1 MDVAAGDGWRWFGK
15 MSLVPVSALTR
26 TIGFSAAGIVT
37 VSLALGIP
45 LALRPSSDTRPV
57 IYAMPQVLALA
68 VIVGVPLGAFFSLG
82 GRVIGRRSAAAV
94 VALAVGCSAVS
105 MAMLNSLVPAANR
118 AAREASGVT
127 GAPAPNEM
135 TLSEL
140 RQQRDEATRIG
151 DLERGR
157 SLGVYYHT
165 RWALSCMPLAF
176 IVLALSIVTW
186 REVSRLTLFFVF
198 GLGLAGYAV
207 LVREGM
213 QAGLSGSLPAIIAAW
228 IPNLAF
234 GSLAA
239 AVVSLRRR
247 TWRIGAQES

>member
-1 MDVAAGDGWRWFGK
+1 MTVVTELDLPEIDYNQPDFGPQTYHQQLAEARKQGW
-15 MSLVPVSALTR
+15 
-26 TIGFSAAGIVT
+26 
-37 VSLALGIP
+37 LAH
-45 LALRPSSDTRPV
+45 S
-57 IYAMPQVLALA
+57 
-68 VIVGVPLGAFFSLG
+68 
-82 GRVIGRRSAAAV
+82 
-94 VALAVGCSAVS
+94 
-105 MAMLNSLVPAANR
+105 
-118 AAREASGVT
+118 
-127 GAPAPNEM
+127 
-135 TLSEL
+135 
-140 RQQRDEATRIG
+140 
-151 DLERGR
+151 
-157 SLGVYYHT
+157 
-165 RWALSCMPLAF
+165 PLAF

-247 TWRIGAQES
+247 TWRIGTQES